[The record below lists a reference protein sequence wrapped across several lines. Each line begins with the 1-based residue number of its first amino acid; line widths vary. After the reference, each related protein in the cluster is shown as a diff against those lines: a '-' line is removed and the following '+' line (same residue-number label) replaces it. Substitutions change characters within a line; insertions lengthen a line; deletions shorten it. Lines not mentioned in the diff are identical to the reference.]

1 MAPAVVTAEQW
12 QQINQTLIWFWA
24 FLGCIVVFAANMLVA
39 YAIIPSLVST
49 RDLPAKVA
57 AIRPVLFALAA
68 ISLIAAVFA
77 FVNIVNGIQVLYEI
91 WPQRWI

>member
-1 MAPAVVTAEQW
+1 MTPAVVTAEQW
-12 QQINQTLIWFWA
+12 QQIHQTLIWFWA

-91 WPQRWI
+91 WPRRWI

>member
-1 MAPAVVTAEQW
+1 MTPAVVTAEQW

-24 FLGCIVVFAANMLVA
+24 FLGCTVVFAANILVA

-68 ISLIAAVFA
+68 IFLIGAVFA
-77 FVNIVNGIQVLYEI
+77 FVNVVNGIQVLYEI
-91 WPQRWI
+91 WPRRWI

>member
-1 MAPAVVTAEQW
+1 MTPAVVTAEQW

-68 ISLIAAVFA
+68 IFLIAAVFA
-77 FVNIVNGIQVLYEI
+77 FVNVVNGLQVLYEI
-91 WPQRWI
+91 WPRRWI

>member
-1 MAPAVVTAEQW
+1 MTPAVVTAEQW
-12 QQINQTLIWFWA
+12 QQIHQTLIWFWA

-68 ISLIAAVFA
+68 IFLIAAVFS
-77 FVNIVNGIQVLYEI
+77 FVNVVNGIQVLYEI

>member
-1 MAPAVVTAEQW
+1 MTPAVVTAEQW
-12 QQINQTLIWFWA
+12 QQIHQTLIWFWA
-24 FLGCIVVFAANMLVA
+24 FLGFIVVFAANMLVA

-68 ISLIAAVFA
+68 IFLIAAVFA
-77 FVNIVNGIQVLYEI
+77 FVNVVNGIQVLYEI

>member
-1 MAPAVVTAEQW
+1 MTPAVVTAEQW

-68 ISLIAAVFA
+68 IFLIAAVFA
-77 FVNIVNGIQVLYEI
+77 FVNVVNRIQVLYEI
-91 WPQRWI
+91 WPRRWI

>member
-1 MAPAVVTAEQW
+1 MTPAVVTAEQW
-12 QQINQTLIWFWA
+12 QQIQQTLIWFWV

-39 YAIIPSLVST
+39 YAIIPSLIST

-57 AIRPVLFALAA
+57 AIRPLLFALAA
-68 ISLIAAVFA
+68 IFLVAALFA

>member
-1 MAPAVVTAEQW
+1 MTPAVVTAEQW
-12 QQINQTLIWFWA
+12 QQIHQTLIWFWA
-24 FLGCIVVFAANMLVA
+24 FLGFIVVFAANMLVA

-68 ISLIAAVFA
+68 IFLIAAVFA

>member
-1 MAPAVVTAEQW
+1 MTPAVVTAEQW

-68 ISLIAAVFA
+68 IFLIAAVFA
-77 FVNIVNGIQVLYEI
+77 FVNVVNGIQVLYEI
-91 WPQRWI
+91 WPRRWI

>member
-1 MAPAVVTAEQW
+1 MTPAVVTAEQW
-12 QQINQTLIWFWA
+12 QQIHQTLIWFWA
-24 FLGCIVVFAANMLVA
+24 FLGFIVVFAANMLVA

-68 ISLIAAVFA
+68 IFLIAAVFA
-77 FVNIVNGIQVLYEI
+77 FVNVINGIQVLYEI
-91 WPQRWI
+91 WPRRWI

>member
-1 MAPAVVTAEQW
+1 MTPAVVTAEQW
-12 QQINQTLIWFWA
+12 QQIHQTLIWFWA

-68 ISLIAAVFA
+68 IFLIAAVFA
-77 FVNIVNGIQVLYEI
+77 LVNVVNGIQVLYEI

>member
-1 MAPAVVTAEQW
+1 MTPAVVTAEQW
-12 QQINQTLIWFWA
+12 HQIHQTLIWFWA

-68 ISLIAAVFA
+68 IFLIAAVFA

>member
-1 MAPAVVTAEQW
+1 
-12 QQINQTLIWFWA
+12 
-24 FLGCIVVFAANMLVA
+24 
-39 YAIIPSLVST
+39 
-49 RDLPAKVA
+49 VA

-68 ISLIAAVFA
+68 IFLIAAVFA

>member
-1 MAPAVVTAEQW
+1 MTPAVMTAEQW
-12 QQINQTLIWFWA
+12 QQIHQTLIWFWA

-68 ISLIAAVFA
+68 IFLIAAVFA
-77 FVNIVNGIQVLYEI
+77 FVNVVNGIQVLYEI

>member
-1 MAPAVVTAEQW
+1 MTPAVVTAEQW
-12 QQINQTLIWFWA
+12 QQIYQTLVCFWA
-24 FLGCIVVFAANMLVA
+24 FLGCIVVFAANLLVA
-39 YAIIPSLVST
+39 YAIIPSLIST

-57 AIRPVLFALAA
+57 AIRPLLFALAA
-68 ISLIAAVFA
+68 IFLVAALFA